1 MYIFID
7 EHTII
12 PYNGEVLKRYVGK
25 KLVKTIANPT
35 NEQLKE
41 FGYKELIEEQ
51 RPEDKLDYYIE
62 EYYIDGK
69 VITKKYRYIEIEP
82 NTTESLN

>member
-7 EHTII
+7 ENTII
-12 PYNGEVLKRYVGK
+12 PYNGELLKRYVGK

-41 FGYKELIEEQ
+41 FGYKELVEEQ

-62 EYYIDGK
+62 EYYIDGEA
-69 VITKKYRYIEIEP
+69 ITKKYRYIEIESD
-82 NTTESLN
+82 TTEPLN